1 MHAWVAEMSAYIKQL
16 DGNHLVAIGD
26 EGWRCDLQGDHSA
39 PFQWMNNGTK
49 ACPDC
54 GTCGQGNKGGKFGSC
69 SCARVPSQ

>member
-1 MHAWVAEMSAYIKQL
+1 MAGKIMHAWVAEMSGYIKQL

-49 ACPDC
+49 ARPITVRHV
-54 GTCGQGNKGGKFGSC
+54 GME
-69 SCARVPSQ
+69 